1 MQRGLGYQYNGVGI
15 DGGCQQAIGQNPPAI
30 GIDFFEGPYQDND
43 GRDNIL
49 DTDVGAAYQDG
60 GIPYKGLGIGYG
72 DGIADNERYGMKRFT
87 YFDYTLNNV
96 AMSDPQ
102 TALNI
107 MDLWKDIGETIHHFI
122 MVVLGINNHPRS
134 THKNKLLFPW

>member
-1 MQRGLGYQYNGVGI
+1 MGRCNIGCYADDFTGCDVQRGLGYQYNGVGI

-43 GRDNIL
+43 YKDNAL
-49 DTDVGAAYQDG
+49 STDVGLAYQDG

-87 YFDYTLNNV
+87 YFDSLNDRF
-96 AMSDPQ
+96 DPQ
-102 TALNI
+102 TAPEYWLYGRI
-107 MDLWKDIGETIHHFI
+107 L
-122 MVVLGINNHPRS
+122 R
-134 THKNKLLFPW
+134 